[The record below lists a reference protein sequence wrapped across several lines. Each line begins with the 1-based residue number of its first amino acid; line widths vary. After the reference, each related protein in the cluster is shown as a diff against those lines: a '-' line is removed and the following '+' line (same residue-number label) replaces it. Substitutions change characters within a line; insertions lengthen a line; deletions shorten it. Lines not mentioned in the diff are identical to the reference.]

1 MPARC
6 GPFFLGAGSA
16 RSGFHQQN
24 SELMMSDEAVSATE
38 LGQWLG
44 CSARTVRE
52 YATQGIITQAGR
64 GQFPL
69 QASVSAVVAHLRDR
83 AAGWT
88 AESSDGGEALSPAA
102 ESAALNRAK
111 RALTIEQT
119 RKAAVQAQVAEA
131 ELQIVL
137 GNLISREE
145 VIEAW
150 GLIITVAKSKIMSL
164 ATRLPTQI
172 HGLNREEIAIIGDEC
187 RTILSQLAE
196 DGEIAIDDVTASTGR
211 RVAAHTR
218 KDSTDDV

>member
-1 MPARC
+1 
-6 GPFFLGAGSA
+6 
-16 RSGFHQQN
+16 
-24 SELMMSDEAVSATE
+24 MMTDDVSATE

-44 CSARTVRE
+44 CSTRTIRE
-52 YATQGIITQAGR
+52 YQTQGILTPASKGR
-64 GQFPL
+64 YLL

-102 ESAALNRAK
+102 ESAALNRQK
-111 RALTIEQT
+111 RLLAIEQT
-119 RKAAVQAQVAEA
+119 RRAAVQAQVAEA
-131 ELQIVL
+131 ELALVL

-150 GLIITVAKSKIMSL
+150 GLIITVAKSKILSL

-172 HGLNREEIAIIGDEC
+172 HGLSREEIAIIGDEC